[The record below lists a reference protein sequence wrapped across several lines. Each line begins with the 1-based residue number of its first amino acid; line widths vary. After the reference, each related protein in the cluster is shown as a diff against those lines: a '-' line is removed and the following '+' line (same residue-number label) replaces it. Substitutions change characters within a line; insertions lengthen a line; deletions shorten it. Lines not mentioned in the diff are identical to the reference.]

1 MEEHGKVIWLS
12 AVRQGCSQKT
22 GENWSALDFVLEM
35 DGRYIRRVKFSLF
48 GEERI
53 RRAALQIGDYVTAR
67 FEIEAHFFKEDY
79 FNDLRCY
86 DIIKN
91 GVSLLR

>member
-1 MEEHGKVIWLS
+1 MEEHGKVVWLS
-12 AVRQGCSQKT
+12 AIREGNSQKT
-22 GENWSALDFVLEM
+22 GEKWSAQDFVLEM

-53 RRAALQIGDYVTAR
+53 KRAALQIGDYVTAR
-67 FEIEAHFFKEDY
+67 FEIEAHFFNNDY
-79 FNDLRCY
+79 YNDIRCY